1 MVKKKIGI
9 VLEFGFHDL
18 KKYVYS
24 DFGKEIRKHFDIVWL
39 AVQKNSGEF
48 HRLFSETGFPIE
60 YFASN
65 DFLTTNITESRNLS
79 VRRYWMKRK
88 KLGNFHN
95 YKIIDSLNLK
105 ENLLGVG
112 FLKAYYEIK
121 ALRIVRER
129 YYSNIVAASIKKHSI
144 DVLFGTGYTSS
155 FTKSVFVTGNRLNI
169 PCFLLVNNWKDLYV
183 NNFVPYNFLSSI
195 FVWDG
200 KMKSDYLVHMPYLN
214 ADKIIISG
222 NPVFD
227 SLKKSKPKFDRL
239 YYSKKYNINP
249 QAAWLYYTMMSPLA
263 GVNEIGVVKLIG
275 DELLKSYN
283 KNEYV
288 ILLRKNPQH
297 LQEDFT
303 DLPLPE
309 NVVLTHHYSYF
320 DREKDMHTQS
330 PEGEQEWIDLLH
342 HCASNLSVPST
353 VTLEF
358 LTLNKPVINIGF
370 GPDGKPDPRV
380 NQHFE
385 AGFYKPILSHQ
396 LVKKV
401 ENISNLTKCIISL
414 NEIRNNTEEKP
425 ANEKL
430 GSDVILSHLL
440 R

>member
-1 MVKKKIGI
+1 
-9 VLEFGFHDL
+9 
-18 KKYVYS
+18 
-24 DFGKEIRKHFDIVWL
+24 
-39 AVQKNSGEF
+39 
-48 HRLFSETGFPIE
+48 
-60 YFASN
+60 
-65 DFLTTNITESRNLS
+65 
-79 VRRYWMKRK
+79 
-88 KLGNFHN
+88 
-95 YKIIDSLNLK
+95 
-105 ENLLGVG
+105 
-112 FLKAYYEIK
+112 
-121 ALRIVRER
+121 
-129 YYSNIVAASIKKHSI
+129 
-144 DVLFGTGYTSS
+144 
-155 FTKSVFVTGNRLNI
+155 
-169 PCFLLVNNWKDLYV
+169 
-183 NNFVPYNFLSSI
+183 
-195 FVWDG
+195 
-200 KMKSDYLVHMPYLN
+200 
-214 ADKIIISG
+214 
-222 NPVFD
+222 
-227 SLKKSKPKFDRL
+227 
-239 YYSKKYNINP
+239 
-249 QAAWLYYTMMSPLA
+249 MSPLA